1 MKMPISIVHGL
12 LVVTV
17 LLESAAFGALLDDV
31 ADYGEP
37 GQQNAARL
45 HRAGYPY
52 CIARWARFTYGDK
65 YCGYYVGGGATFYG
79 NRPGLLRGER
89 RYWHEG
95 TWGMDYAPW
104 YSRVRLQWFHG
115 RRRQD
120 GDGQYEPDG
129 HNNPVIPLFFR

>member
-1 MKMPISIVHGL
+1 MKMSVPIVHSL
-12 LVVTV
+12 LAAAL
-17 LLESAAFGALLDDV
+17 LLESAAFAALPDDS
-31 ADYGEP
+31 ADQRDP
-37 GQQNAARL
+37 GRKHAARL
-45 HRAGYPY
+45 HRAGYPN
-52 CIARWARFTYGDK
+52 CIPRWARFTYDDK
-65 YCGYYVGGGATFYG
+65 YCGYFVGGGATFQG
-79 NRPGLLRGER
+79 KRPGLLRGER

-129 HNNPVIPLFFR
+129 RNNPVIPLFFR